1 MAKIWKIEL
10 KPPKPKKQYEG
21 KDKSMDKT
29 IQEEVERREKIKR
42 ISPRPKPKRK
52 EK

>member
-21 KDKSMDKT
+21 KDKSMEKT
-29 IQEEVERREKIKR
+29 IQAELERKEKMKR
-42 ISPRPKPKRK
+42 ISPRPPAKKGK
-52 EK
+52 